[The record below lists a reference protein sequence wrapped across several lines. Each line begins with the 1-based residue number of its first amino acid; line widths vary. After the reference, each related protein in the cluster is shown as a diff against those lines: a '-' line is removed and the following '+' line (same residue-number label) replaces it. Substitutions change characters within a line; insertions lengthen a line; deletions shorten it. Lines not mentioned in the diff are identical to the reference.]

1 MSALAPVGFVAEDD
15 VLICVESLE
24 EELLL
29 PLELVPT
36 VGAELLDDVAL
47 FDRSMARVGSVG
59 EDDALQCVE
68 SVALGVDELMYAVDG
83 EEAELL
89 YVDDGEDEEVEEL
102 P

>member
-47 FDRSMARVGSVG
+47 FDCSMARVGSVG

-68 SVALGVDELMYAVDG
+68 SLDVPLALFEDVFVPEDVVVPLAALG
-83 EEAELL
+83 
-89 YVDDGEDEEVEEL
+89 
-102 P
+102 

>member
-1 MSALAPVGFVAEDD
+1 MVADED
-15 VLICVESLE
+15 VLC
-24 EELLL
+24 
-29 PLELVPT
+29 
-36 VGAELLDDVAL
+36 
-47 FDRSMARVGSVG
+47 
-59 EDDALQCVE
+59 CVE